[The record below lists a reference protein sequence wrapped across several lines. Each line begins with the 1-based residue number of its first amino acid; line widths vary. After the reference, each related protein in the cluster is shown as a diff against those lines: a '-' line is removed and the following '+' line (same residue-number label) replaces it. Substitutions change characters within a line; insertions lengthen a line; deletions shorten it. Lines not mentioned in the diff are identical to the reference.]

1 MERTPMPKARR
12 KDTQSTAQP
21 PPPGWMPI
29 LEAFSLVSHITGSPD
44 VAASDIWR
52 ELVAGRVHAL
62 RRRTL
67 ADGVKYD
74 QLDRAFW
81 RGVKL
86 YAGTDARGRDTLCL
100 RLAKNMDAVAISE
113 CTFFLR
119 HDEVE
124 RTWLFVTKAPTS
136 RLSKRALNRKN
147 IREALTRIYPPDGEP
162 PENIKH
168 KSLEEAVNTDLK
180 NHGKS
185 PASLDT
191 ILRVAGLRSG

>member
-1 MERTPMPKARR
+1 MAKARR
-12 KDTQSTAQP
+12 KNTQTIAQP
-21 PPPGWMPI
+21 PPLGWMPI

-52 ELVAGRVHAL
+52 ELVAGRVRAL

-86 YAGTDARGRDTLCL
+86 YAGTDARDRDTLCL
-100 RLAKNMDAVAISE
+100 RLAKNVDAVAVSE
-113 CTFFLR
+113 CAFFLSR
-119 HDEVE
+119 DDVE
-124 RTWLFVTKAPTS
+124 RTWLLVAKAPTS
-136 RLSKRALNRKN
+136 HLSKRARNREN
-147 IREALTRIYPPDGEP
+147 IREALIRIYPPDGKL
-162 PENIKH
+162 PENIKY
-168 KSLEEAVNTDLK
+168 KSLGDTVNADLIK
-180 NHGKS
+180 HGKS